1 VYRIGPYTFSPIK
14 VVWQHTGFR
23 GRLRVAVIDDRNRA
37 ITIPDQKVIL
47 IPSNDTAE
55 AHYICAFLS
64 SNFVSTTLQKYLGTD
79 ASTHILDYIG
89 LGLYSSA
96 KEHHRRLA
104 ALSQLAHEAVL
115 AGQPTE
121 GFENEID
128 AIVGEM
134 RLLK

>member
-1 VYRIGPYTFSPIK
+1 VYRIGPYTFSPVK

-47 IPSNDTAE
+47 IPSNDITE

-64 SNFVSTTLQKYLGTD
+64 SKFVSTILQKYLGTD

-89 LGLYSSA
+89 LDRYSS
-96 KEHHRRLA
+96 ENVSHRQLA
-104 ALSQLAHEAVL
+104 ALSQSAHKAAL
-115 AGQPTE
+115 AGEPTAS
-121 GFENEID
+121 FENEID
-128 AIVGEM
+128 AIVDEM
-134 RLLK
+134 RALK